1 MKMESITQRQTSV
14 PMKQVQQVQQQPQ
27 LLRNHLEI
35 QIGYAPISTQTATFT
50 GYF

>member
-1 MKMESITQRQTSV
+1 MISMIPESITQRQTSV
-14 PMKQVQQVQQQPQ
+14 PQGVQQQ
-27 LLRNHLEI
+27 LRNPLEI